1 MHLGITGVLFIAT
14 YTPVSYVKDDYLYI
28 YIYKEFLRFLNLKPI
43 EDLQVCP
50 VESSFEYL

>member
-1 MHLGITGVLFIAT
+1 MYLGITGVVFIAT
-14 YTPVSYVKDDYLYI
+14 YTPVSYVKDDYL